1 MIATE
6 YESRPMNELL
16 DRTNQVERQSE
27 SWRPRAFK
35 PVTTPMARLAAAAR
49 RFLDLQAGS
58 IWRDL
63 VVLLPQSR
71 GAVLDVGSGAQPY
84 RHLLPPGATYNAI
97 DYGGAERN
105 FGYSMPDTTYYEGDK
120 WPVPDG
126 SVDLILCTE
135 TMEHVPDPSLFLNEA
150 IRCLK
155 HDGRLI
161 LTVPFA
167 ARWHYIPHDYWRFTP
182 SGLERLLSA
191 AGFGPV
197 AVYARGN
204 AFTVAC
210 YKVMA
215 LMVPLLLPQRGGFM
229 RRSASLAGGILTLP
243 FLVALA
249 AAAAFSLMGKG
260 GDDCLG
266 YTAVAYKAAADRTR
280 NENDFPGRSA
290 TL

>member
-1 MIATE
+1 MT
-6 YESRPMNELL
+6 ELL
-16 DRTNQVERQSE
+16 DRINQVDRQSE
-27 SWRPRAFK
+27 SWRPPAFK
-35 PVTTPMARLAAAAR
+35 PVTTPMAKLEAAAR

-71 GAVLDVGSGAQPY
+71 GVVLDVGSGAQPY
-84 RHLLPPGATYNAI
+84 RHLLPPEATYKAI

-120 WPVPDG
+120 WPIADG
-126 SVDLILCTE
+126 SVDVILCTE
-135 TMEHVPDPSLFLNEA
+135 TMEHVPVPSAFLAEA
-150 IRCLK
+150 SRCLK
-155 HDGRLI
+155 REGRLI

-182 SGLERLLSA
+182 SALERLLSA
-191 AGFGPV
+191 SGFDHI

-204 AFTVAC
+204 SLTVAC

-215 LMVPLLLPQRGGFM
+215 LILPLLLPQQKGLVKR
-229 RRSASLAGGILTLP
+229 LALRACGVLTLP
-243 FLVALA
+243 LVVVLA
-249 AAAAFSLMGKG
+249 GIGTLSLKGKG

-266 YTAVAYKAAADRTR
+266 YTVVADKIRLDPR
-280 NENDFPGRSA
+280 P
-290 TL
+290 